1 MFIKQ
6 ANIMNIKTLCE
17 VYNVSRSGYYAWCN
31 RKISDR
37 AKANQSLAKK
47 IKHIHKQSYGIYGSP
62 RVTKRLHQQGIQV
75 SENRVARI
83 MQTERIVGRIHTRKQ
98 RAPSITEVIKRTNNK
113 RLTAPEPTRI
123 NQVWVGDV
131 TYLWQQKRWWYL
143 AVVMDVYSRKIIG
156 WSLESYRKKELTMS
170 ALIKALQ
177 NRKPE
182 PNMLFHSDRGVEYA
196 AGAYRNILEQYGI
209 RPSMNRP
216 GHCTDNAHMESFFHS
231 LKGEWI
237 TGNKYATVEALRNA
251 IKDYIVNFYNRSRL
265 HSSLNYCSPNEF
277 ERLQTH

>member
-1 MFIKQ
+1 MSIQ
-6 ANIMNIKTLCE
+6 AMCAI
-17 VYNVSRSGYYAWCN
+17 YGVSRSGYYAWRD
-31 RKISDR
+31 RKLSQR
-37 AKANQSLAKK
+37 ALDNQSLAKK
-47 IKHIHKQSYGIYGSP
+47 IKLVHKKSFGIYGSP
-62 RVTKRLHQQGIQV
+62 RVTKKLHQQGITA
-75 SENRVARI
+75 SENRIARI
-83 MQTERIVGRIHTRKQ
+83 MQSEGIVGRIHTRKQ
-98 RAPSITEVIKRTNNK
+98 RAPSIVEVIKKTNNK
-113 RLTAPEPTRI
+113 RLTTPLPTRI

-156 WSLESYRKKELTMS
+156 WSLESYRRKKLTMK
-170 ALIKALQ
+170 ALNHALQ

-182 PNMLFHSDRGVEYA
+182 PDMLFHSDRGVEYA
-196 AGAYRNILEQYGI
+196 AGAYRNILKKHSI

-237 TGNKYATVEALRNA
+237 GGVKYATVDDLRTA
-251 IKDYIVNFYNRSRL
+251 IRDYIVNFYNRTRL
-265 HSSLNYCSPNEF
+265 HSSLNYRSPNEF